1 MKISVNF
8 NLKGLEGG
16 DIKDI
21 NGSLL
26 NVGKLLGNTI
36 MSAAKIDGMD
46 LTKAVI
52 TAQDFYKTGEAELTG
67 SELEALIK
75 FVENCETITILAK
88 SQIKD
93 ELLKQ
98 KS

>member
-8 NLKGLEGG
+8 SLKDMEGNAL
-16 DIKDI
+16 
-21 NGSLL
+21 NGAD
-26 NVGKLLGNTI
+26 VGKLLGNTI
-36 MSAAKIDGMD
+36 MSAAKIDGVD

-52 TAQDFYKTGEAELTG
+52 MAQDFYKTGETELTG
-67 SELEALIK
+67 SEFEALIK
-75 FVENCETITILAK
+75 FIENCETISILAK